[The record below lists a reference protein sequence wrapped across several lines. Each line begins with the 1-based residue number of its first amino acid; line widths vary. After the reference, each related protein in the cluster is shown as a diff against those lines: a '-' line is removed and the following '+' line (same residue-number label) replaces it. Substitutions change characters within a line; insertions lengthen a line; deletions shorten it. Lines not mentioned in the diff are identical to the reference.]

1 MYIKH
6 LEHIICI
13 HCGGELSTDNQNE
26 RIKNGIIKCK
36 KCDAAFPVIN
46 YIPRL
51 LKDELLLNCLTFY
64 YDEHIKSNTELLA
77 FHNKFF
83 KNVSEKEINKFKKL
97 KLDTQKTFGYE
108 WKIWKKLPDYAEN
121 HFMEVVQIEP
131 KYFKGKIGWDPAV
144 GMGRFLASAVEAVG
158 ENGFMIG
165 SDLSFA
171 VDQAFERCKNSSNIL
186 IVQAD
191 LYTDIIKNNSLDFA
205 YMIGLIQHLT
215 EPKKGVE
222 QVFRKV
228 KNEGY
233 FAGTYY
239 NQPNKNDYLM
249 RMVIATIMFM
259 RIFTTKLPL
268 PVVLFISRLFALPS
282 YLFFKLP
289 TFILKKFNYIQ
300 EMEELYPTHQT
311 QKRKPD
317 FDLLAHNWFDHFT
330 PPVIN
335 FFSEDEIMETVK
347 DISTDKLTY
356 KQGVLLCFKK

>member
-6 LEHIICI
+6 LKHIICI
-13 HCGGELSTDNQNE
+13 HCGGELVTDNKIE
-26 RIKNGIIKCK
+26 RIDNGLIKCTE
-36 KCDAAFPVIN
+36 CGVEFPVIN

-64 YDEHIKSNTELLA
+64 YDDHIKSNPKLLA
-77 FHNKFF
+77 FYNKFF
-83 KNVSEKEINKFKKL
+83 ENIPKKEINKFKKL
-97 KLDTQKTFGYE
+97 KLKTQETFGYE
-108 WKIWKKLPDYAEN
+108 WKIWKKLPEYAEN
-121 HFMEVVQIEP
+121 HFMEVMQIDP
-131 KYFKGKIGWDPAV
+131 KYFNAKVGWDPAV
-144 GMGRFLASAVEAVG
+144 GMGRFLASAIEAVG
-158 ENGFMIG
+158 DNGFMIG

-171 VDQAFERCKNSSNIL
+171 VDQAFERCKSSSNVL

-222 QVFRKV
+222 RVFSKV
-228 KNEGY
+228 KKDGY
-233 FAGTYY
+233 FVGTYY
-239 NQPNKNDYLM
+239 DQPDKKDYLI
-249 RMVIATIMFM
+249 RMVIATIIFM
-259 RIFTTKLPL
+259 RIFTIKLPL
-268 PVVLFISRLFALPS
+268 PIVLFISRMFALPS

-289 TFILKKFNYIQ
+289 TFILKKFKYIQ
-300 EMEELYPTHQT
+300 DMDELYPTHQT

-330 PPVIN
+330 PPIIN
-335 FFSEDEIMETVK
+335 FFSVDEIMETVK

-356 KQGVLLCFKK
+356 KQGILLCYKK